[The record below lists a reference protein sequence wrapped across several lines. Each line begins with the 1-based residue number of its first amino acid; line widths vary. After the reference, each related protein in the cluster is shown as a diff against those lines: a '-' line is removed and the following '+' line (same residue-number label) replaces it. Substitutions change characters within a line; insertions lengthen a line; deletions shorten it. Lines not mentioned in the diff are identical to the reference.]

1 MTLDLRTLARA
12 LDGEVS
18 GFQVLAPGPGHS
30 RRDRSLSI
38 RLSAQAPDGFVVHSY
53 AGDDFAACRDHVADR
68 IGLGRG
74 RRERS
79 PVQAAPRLVPGRRD
93 DEARMAR
100 AVEIWQEG
108 RDPIGTLV
116 ERYLA
121 SRGLVLPEQVSE
133 VIRFHP
139 RCPWG
144 DKASGQTIFIPA
156 MVAAMRS
163 IATDRITA
171 VHRTRLNDRAEKVD
185 RMMLG
190 PARGSAVKLDP
201 DEEVTTSLAI
211 GEGIETCLAARQ
223 LGLRPTWAATS
234 TANLKGLPVLPGIEV
249 LTLLVEWDEASV
261 QAVEECGNRWFDAG
275 RQIDTVTPNFGNDMN
290 DALLKAPT

>member
-1 MTLDLRTLARA
+1 MSLDLRSLARA

-30 RRDRSLSI
+30 RRDRSLSV
-38 RLSAQAPDGFVVHSY
+38 RLEALAPDGFLVFSY

-79 PVQAAPRLVPGRRD
+79 PVQAAPRLVPGRD
-93 DEARMAR
+93 DGARTAR
-100 AVEIWQEG
+100 AVEIWQAS
-108 RDPIGTLV
+108 RDPTGTLV

-121 SRGLVLPEQVSE
+121 SRGLVLPEQTSD

-144 DKASGQTIFIPA
+144 DKASGQTIFVPA

-163 IATDRITA
+163 IANDRITA

-201 DEEVTTSLAI
+201 DEEVTISLAV
-211 GEGIETCLAARQ
+211 GEGVESTLAARQ
-223 LGLRPTWAATS
+223 LGFRPAWAATS
-234 TANLKGLPVLPGIEV
+234 TANLKSLPVLPGVEV
-249 LTLLVEWDEASV
+249 LTLLAERDEASA
-261 QAVEECGNRWFDAG
+261 QAIRECGDRWGAAG
-275 RQIDTVTPNFGNDMN
+275 RQVDVIRPTTGSDLN
-290 DALLKAPT
+290 DAVRGVA

>member
-1 MTLDLRTLARA
+1 MSLDLRTLARA

-18 GFQVLAPGPGHS
+18 GLQVLAPGPGHS
-30 RRDRSLSI
+30 RRDRSLSV
-38 RLSAQAPDGFVVHSY
+38 RLSAQAPDGFLVFSH
-53 AGDDFAACRDHVADR
+53 AGDDFAACRDHVAER
-68 IGLGRG
+68 IGIKRD
-74 RRERS
+74 RRERN
-79 PVQAAPRLVPGRRD
+79 PVQAAPRPVTGRE
-93 DEARMAR
+93 DEARTTR

-108 RDPIGTLV
+108 RDPTGTLV

-121 SRGLVLPEQVSE
+121 SRGLVVPDRASD

-163 IATDRITA
+163 IADNRITA
-171 VHRTRLNDRAEKVD
+171 VHRTRLTGQAEKVD
-185 RMMLG
+185 RMMFG

-234 TANLKGLPVLPGIEV
+234 TANLKGLPVLPGVEA
-249 LTLLVEWDEASV
+249 LTLIAENDEAS
-261 QAVEECGNRWFDAG
+261 ARAIEECSDRWFDAG
-275 RQIDTVTPNFGNDMN
+275 REVVVVEPCVGSDMN
-290 DALLKAPT
+290 DALRATA